1 MNKELIEKIK
11 KTFEHDNTFEKFP
24 DFITDI
30 HFPCFK
36 GLVPYSEI
44 KFQFPLTVL
53 IGENGCGK
61 SSVLQALETAPE
73 GSSYSQ
79 KWFST
84 RVDPIPENPR
94 PAFWYSYNSL
104 LAKKN
109 VEVLNTRIKHDN
121 NPDYW
126 EPSRPVE
133 KYGMKPFPKEMAKT
147 AGASGTRWNGT
158 KRPVI
163 YLDFRG
169 ELSAF
174 DKYFYFG
181 NKPNTITLK
190 TKQDYIRYY
199 SVYLKGII
207 DGWVKSGFTYRNV
220 KKVDNISKLS
230 TEEVSI
236 ISEILD
242 KKYLEITIMNHS
254 FYKQWGNSVYF
265 KLKNVNTETFN
276 GNYTEAFAG
285 SGESAVVKLVHQV
298 YEAKKGALVLLDEP
312 EVSLHPGAQ
321 KRLLDFLL
329 NQVFLKGLQVVLSTH
344 SPAIVEE
351 LPKEAIVLL
360 HQTPDGMFLP
370 KSGIE
375 PDLAFQYIGHTN
387 TQKAKIIVEDKAAKE
402 LLVSCLRL
410 YDAEAEKTV
419 DVTYHAG
426 GAKDILKEAVIFS
439 RLDEKNVYLILD
451 GDMNKCSIPNNED
464 IATSNLDSKIKEIT
478 GVETNK
484 LGFVADS
491 GKSNNQLELEKRNY
505 LSFLRTHLFFIP
517 ADTPEEIIWNAS
529 KCEKPKLTE
538 ENYKDRIKNWV
549 ESEVGKDV
557 KSTDI
562 ETYRKR
568 LCKSLDFDNEYI
580 KGLMKIIKIILTEKE

>member
-1 MNKELIEKIK
+1 MNKELIEKIQK
-11 KTFEHDNTFEKFP
+11 IFEHDNSFEKYP

-53 IGENGCGK
+53 VGENGCGK
-61 SSVLQALETAPE
+61 TSVLQALETAPG

-104 LAKKN
+104 VAKRN
-109 VEVLNTRIKHDN
+109 VEVLNTRIKHGN

-147 AGASGTRWNGT
+147 SGASGTRWNGT

-181 NKPNTITLK
+181 DKPNTVTLK

-199 SVYLKGII
+199 SGYLKGII

-230 TEEVSI
+230 AEEVSI

-242 KKYLEITIMNHS
+242 KKYSEITVMNHS

-298 YEAKKGALVLLDEP
+298 YEAKKGTLVLLDEP

-329 NQVFLKGLQVVLSTH
+329 NQIFLNGLQVILSTH

-387 TQKAKIIVEDKAAKE
+387 TQRTKIIVEDSAGKE
-402 LLVSCLRL
+402 LLIACLRL
-410 YDAEAEKTV
+410 YDAEAEKSV
-419 DVTYHAG
+419 DIIYHAG
-426 GAKDILKEAVIFS
+426 GAKDILKEAVVLS
-439 RLDEKNVYLILD
+439 RLDTKNVYLILD
-451 GDMNKCSIPNNED
+451 GDMNICSIPNNDDVAASE
-464 IATSNLDSKIKEIT
+464 LDSKIKEIT
-478 GVETNK
+478 GIDINK
-484 LGFVADS
+484 LGFVSDS
-491 GKSNNQLELEKRNY
+491 GKSDYQIESEKRSY
-505 LSFLRTHLFFIP
+505 LSFLKSHLFFIP
-517 ADTPEEIIWNAS
+517 TKTPEELMWNAS
-529 KCEKPKLTE
+529 TYEKPNCTE
-538 ENYKDRIKNWV
+538 EDYKDRLEHWAKD
-549 ESEVGKDV
+549 EVGNDCT
-557 KSTDI
+557 SADI
-562 ETYRKR
+562 ENCRKR

-580 KGLMKIIKIILTEKE
+580 KELMKIIKIVLM